1 MHTTAGLKHTWG
13 HWLMVGG
20 LMLAAA
26 LGLDGP
32 CLHARVALAQ
42 WREARAPDR
51 AKTAA
56 PGALGAPSD

>member
-20 LMLAAA
+20 LILAAA

-32 CLHARVALAQ
+32 CLHAKVALAQ
-42 WREARAPDR
+42 WREAGR
-51 AKTAA
+51 AKAA
-56 PGALGAPSD
+56 SPGALGAPSD